1 MSIYKVKLFYNIF
14 KKDDFSILDY
24 DLCNKRTKLK

>member
-1 MSIYKVKLFYNIF
+1 MAIYKDKLFYNIF

-24 DLCNKRTKLK
+24 DL

>member
-1 MSIYKVKLFYNIF
+1 MSIYKDKLFYNIF

-24 DLCNKRTKLK
+24 DL